1 MIEYEPPVYRP
12 PGEWRSF
19 LVQATIGCS
28 HNGCTFCGMYKSKKF
43 RVRPLDDI
51 LWDIR
56 ETAGMYNN
64 QFEKVFICDGDAIAM
79 PTEDLLTILREIK
92 KDFPKCRLISTYAG
106 PISTLKKT
114 PEELKALR
122 GAGLGRAYLGIETG
136 MDSLLA
142 SVNKGVTRAEMLQ
155 AGTNLREAGIDLWGI
170 ILIGLGGKPLS
181 VENARQTAAIVNEM
195 KPQHLSAMNYTPV
208 AGTKLG
214 NQAMRGEFQVLSANE
229 SLMETAELI
238 RNLEVSGM
246 HFTSD
251 HASNYLPLKGT
262 LCEDKEKLLSLID
275 GALSGSVAIR
285 SEWSRGL

>member
-51 LWDIR
+51 RWDSR
-56 ETAGMYNN
+56 ETAGLYNN
-64 QFEKVFICDGDAIAM
+64 QFEKVFLCDGDAIAM
-79 PTEDLLTILREIK
+79 PTEDLLKILEEIK
-92 KDFPKCRLISTYAG
+92 RDFPRCRLISTYAG

-114 PEELKALR
+114 PEELRVLR
-122 GAGLGRAYLGIETG
+122 EAGLGRAYLGIETG
-136 MDSLLA
+136 MDALLK
-142 SVNKGVTRAEMLQ
+142 SVNKGVSREEMLR

-170 ILIGLGGKPLS
+170 VLIGLGGKPLS
-181 VENARQTAAIVNEM
+181 VENARHTASIVNEM
-195 KPQHLSAMNYTPV
+195 KPNHLSAMNYTPV
-208 AGTKLG
+208 EGTKLG
-214 NQAMRGEFQVLSANE
+214 NQALRGEFQVLSPEE
-229 SLMETAELI
+229 SLQETAELI

-262 LCEDKEKLLSLID
+262 LNEDREKLLGLID
-275 GALSGSVAIR
+275 GALRGRVAIR
-285 SEWSRGL
+285 SERSRGL

>member
-56 ETAGMYNN
+56 ETAGLYNN
-64 QFEKVFICDGDAIAM
+64 QFEKVFLCDGDAIAM
-79 PTEDLLTILREIK
+79 PTEDLLTILEEIK
-92 KDFPKCRLISTYAG
+92 RDFPRCRLISTYAG

-114 PEELKALR
+114 PEELR
-122 GAGLGRAYLGIETG
+122 
-136 MDSLLA
+136 
-142 SVNKGVTRAEMLQ
+142 V
-155 AGTNLREAGIDLWGI
+155 LREAGIDLWGI
-170 ILIGLGGKPLS
+170 VLIGLGGKPLS
-181 VENARQTAAIVNEM
+181 VENARHTASIVNEM
-195 KPQHLSAMNYTPV
+195 KPNHLSAMNYTPV
-208 AGTKLG
+208 EGTKLG
-214 NQAMRGEFQVLSANE
+214 NQALRGEFQVLSPEE
-229 SLMETAELI
+229 SLQETAELI

-262 LCEDKEKLLSLID
+262 LNEDREKLLGLID
-275 GALSGSVAIR
+275 GALRGRVAIR
-285 SEWSRGL
+285 SERSRGL

>member
-43 RVRPLDDI
+43 RVRPLEDI
-51 LWDIR
+51 IGDIR
-56 ETAGMYNN
+56 EAACFFNHY
-64 QFEKVFICDGDAIAM
+64 EKVFLCDGDAIAM
-79 PTEDLLTILREIK
+79 DTEDLLTILAEIK

-106 PISTLKKT
+106 PKSTLSKT
-114 PEELKALR
+114 PEELKILR
-122 GAGLGRAYLGIETG
+122 EAGLGRAYLGIETG
-136 MDSLLA
+136 MESLLK
-142 SVNKGVTRAEMLQ
+142 SVNKGVTRAEML
-155 AGTNLREAGIDLWGI
+155 EAGLRLLNAGMDLWGI

-181 VENARQTAAIVNEM
+181 MENARETAKIINEM
-195 KPQHLSAMNYTPV
+195 KPNHLSAMNYTPV
-208 AGTKLG
+208 EGTKLG
-214 NQAMRGEFQVLSANE
+214 NQALRGEFQVLSARE
-229 SLMETAELI
+229 SLEETAELI

-262 LCEDKEKLLSLID
+262 LNEDRDKLLALIEE
-275 GALSGSVAIR
+275 AISGNIGIR
-285 SEWSRGL
+285 SEESRGL